1 MSKIR
6 IYDIETYKNC
16 FTYVGKVPSDKNY
29 ETFIVYDS
37 DNCEAI
43 YNYLISNKNYIYI
56 GYNNI
61 KFDAQILEYIIENKG
76 LVNAEE
82 IYDYAQAVINKE
94 VKLKQTRSFKTRQ
107 IDLFTMWSYDTDQ
120 RRCSLKW
127 LEFSLRMK
135 KLRDLPF
142 HHSKKLT
149 KTQVTQVV
157 SYNKY
162 DVEVTDILFSM
173 SKDKIELRKV
183 LFDKYKKFDFFS
195 KGDVSLGADTF
206 LIDLSSEMK
215 INVQD
220 LERMR
225 TYHSEI
231 AIKDVI
237 IHDRINTIKAPEF
250 LEVINKYNNIVLKAN
265 AENLIELKGV
275 LEHELVFNN
284 IVFKYGLGGL
294 HASVKNKLLIAD
306 ENHFILDIDVKSF
319 YPNQAI
325 VNNLF
330 PKHLSKIFIKLY
342 KELYSRRESIPKSDL
357 MNLALKL
364 ALNAIF
370 GKSNSKYSYLFD
382 TAFTLG
388 ITINGQL
395 QLSSL
400 AEQLTRCAKLIQVN
414 TDGITLLVHKDKL
427 ELVDKVIT
435 WWQKKTE
442 LVLEKAEYKL
452 MAIADVN
459 NYLAITTSGKVK
471 RKGKF
476 AMYEDYINTEDYHKN
491 PSSTIIGK
499 ALSEYYV
506 NNIPVSSTVYSEEDI
521 FEFLA
526 GVKKKSNF
534 EFLVSKANTKG
545 YVELKKI
552 TDRVLRYYHSI
563 EGSTIYKVTD
573 KIGFTTLSK
582 DETLTVLQNV
592 SNTSVTKYTDLN
604 KDWYIEEAQKI
615 IDSLTLVNNN
625 EFLNE

>member
-16 FTYVGKVPSDKNY
+16 FTYVGKIPSDKNY

-231 AIKDVI
+231 AIKNVI

>member
-1 MSKIR
+1 
-6 IYDIETYKNC
+6 
-16 FTYVGKVPSDKNY
+16 
-29 ETFIVYDS
+29 
-37 DNCEAI
+37 
-43 YNYLISNKNYIYI
+43 
-56 GYNNI
+56 
-61 KFDAQILEYIIENKG
+61 
-76 LVNAEE
+76 
-82 IYDYAQAVINKE
+82 
-94 VKLKQTRSFKTRQ
+94 
-107 IDLFTMWSYDTDQ
+107 
-120 RRCSLKW
+120 
-127 LEFSLRMK
+127 MK

-231 AIKDVI
+231 AIKNVI

>member
-6 IYDIETYKNC
+6 IYKNC
-16 FTYVGKVPSDKNY
+16 FTYVGKIPSDKNY

-231 AIKDVI
+231 AIKNVI